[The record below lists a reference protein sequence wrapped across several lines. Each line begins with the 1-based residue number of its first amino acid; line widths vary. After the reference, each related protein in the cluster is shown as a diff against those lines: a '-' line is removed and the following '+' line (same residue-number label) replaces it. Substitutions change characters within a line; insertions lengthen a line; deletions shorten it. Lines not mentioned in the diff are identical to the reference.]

1 MKKITLKFLMAMF
14 LLGTYTGFSQT
25 LNQNAGWPNTSW
37 TVGGTFDMANPNA
50 FESDPTVSANFAY
63 DDDDQGNTT
72 GFNDNDI
79 YADSPVIDLTAAF
92 GAGETWIS
100 VTGDYVYRYLAD
112 DELKF
117 QYWDADASAWTD
129 WGFGFSAGT
138 AGAPTDDY
146 CTGTAETYTTS
157 VLNIAAFTATQLSGF
172 RYRLSYDDNPAG
184 ADWNYGFCFQSP
196 TITSA
201 TPPTCADPS
210 TLMVANMTADSAD
223 LSWTENG
230 TATTWDIEIV
240 DITAAGAQTMTP
252 TETGVTNPYTV
263 MGLTADNDYEYYVR
277 ADCGVDGTSNWVGPI
292 AFSTTVT
299 CPVPST
305 LTATGITTTSADLA
319 WTENGSA
326 TAWDIEIVDVTAA
339 GAQTMTPTETGVA
352 NPYTIMGLT
361 DSNEYEYYVRADCGG
376 GDVSEWVGPFAFT
389 TECNSFTAPYS
400 EDFENAGAIPTC
412 WSSASSTTRDWSF
425 ATTPTFGNAYSDHTT
440 GAGYFAFVDAS
451 TVTVTTDATLTSPSI
466 DVSGLTTPALDF
478 YVYHFS
484 NGGNSNTLTVEVWDG
499 AAWNVVYTD
508 NTGDVDEWERVIID
522 LSTLTITGD
531 IIARFIQDT
540 ATSSNYEN
548 DIAIDDVSFVEA
560 PSCFDPSSL
569 TVANV
574 SSDSAELGWTENGSA
589 TSWNIEIVDI
599 TATGTP
605 TGTPTATGVTNPYM
619 ATGLTPDNDYEFYV
633 QTDCGASG
641 VSAWIGPLAFT
652 TTVLCPEPTA
662 LNATNITADSADL
675 EWTIGSTEVLWDVE
689 LVDITAAGTVTGTP
703 TATGVSNPYMA
714 TGLASNNEYEF
725 YVRAD
730 CGADGASLWAGP
742 YSFTTACTAIVPDY
756 TADMSVNVPDTCW
769 EEASNGEVA
778 TGPTDLGSSSWKTDA
793 FDADDNFYG
802 AGIYSNRINIY
813 GTFAIRDWLISPVF
827 DLSSGGPYQL
837 EMNVAVTNYNDGD
850 TADAMGDDDEV
861 QLLVTTDGGVTW
873 VNLTTW
879 NTGNEPVLTGT
890 EYVQDLTTYSGDIQF
905 AIWASNG
912 TVGSTDYDFH
922 VGKFKVREIPSCL
935 EPTNVMS
942 TISDMTADFTWGMGD
957 SETTWE
963 YANLTSPSTEPTTGT
978 STTDM
983 MASITGLMPE
993 TAYDFYV
1000 RSDCGGDYSSWVVVS
1015 YITPPTPP
1023 SNDDCSGATALT
1035 PGGVFADNAIDGT
1048 VFGAS
1053 ADAEAAS
1060 CGTDGAGVWYS
1071 IVVPASGDVTIQ
1083 VGDDS
1088 SGGTGFDSVIEA
1100 FTGTCG
1106 SFNSIGCDDDGVP
1119 GFGDGYSQLELTG
1132 LTGGETIYVRV
1143 WEYGG
1148 DEIEPFSI
1156 SAYSASLS
1164 VGDVENEAAFTYYP
1178 NPVKNTLTL
1187 NAQNTIEQVTMYNM
1201 LGQEV
1206 LRVTP
1211 NTVDSDINMSSLQ
1224 TGAYFVKVTIGNV
1237 TETIRVIKQ

>member
-1 MKKITLKFLMAMF
+1 MKKITLKFLMAIALVFSYSGMAQT
-14 LLGTYTGFSQT
+14 LNEAAGWPSADWTISGTYTA
-25 LNQNAGWPNTSW
+25 AGLL
-37 TVGGTFDMANPNA
+37 
-50 FESDPTVSANFAY
+50 SDPTVDATFGF
-63 DDDDQGNTT
+63 DDDAAGN
-72 GFNDNDI
+72 GSFDDI
-79 YADSPVIDLTAAF
+79 QATSPIIDLTAASV
-92 GAGETWIS
+92 AGETWIS
-100 VTGDYVYRYLAD
+100 VSGDIIYYELEDVLTIEVY
-112 DELKF
+112 
-117 QYWDADASAWTD
+117 DADAMTWSVV
-129 WGFGFSAGT
+129 
-138 AGAPTDDY
+138 
-146 CTGTAETYTTS
+146 ETFDGNTTVVADFQNCAATVAYTSS
-157 VLNIAAFTATQLSGF
+157 VINIAGYTATQLSGF
-172 RYRLSYDDNPAG
+172 QYRFSYDDLDG
-184 ADWNYGFCFQSP
+184 YEWGFCLSSP
-196 TITSA
+196 TITSE
-201 TPPTCADPS
+201 TPPACADPIA
-210 TLMVANMTADSAD
+210 LMVANMTSSSAD
-223 LSWTENG
+223 LSWTESS
-230 TATTWDIEIV
+230 TATAWDIEIV
-240 DITAAGAQTMTP
+240 DVTAAGAQTMTP

-277 ADCGVDGTSNWVGPI
+277 ANCGVDGTSNWVGPI
-292 AFSTTVT
+292 AFSTTVS
-299 CPVPST
+299 CPDPST
-305 LTATGITTTSADLA
+305 LTATGITTTSADLG
-319 WTENGSA
+319 WTAVGG
-326 TAWDIEIVDVTAA
+326 TTLWDIEIVDVTAA
-339 GAQTMTPTETGVA
+339 GAQTMTPTETGVT

-361 DSNEYEYYVRADCGG
+361 DSNDYEYYVRADCGG
-376 GDVSEWVGPFAFT
+376 GDVSAWAGPFAFT

-400 EDFENAGAIPTC
+400 EDFENAGAIPNC
-412 WSSASSTTRDWSF
+412 WSSASSTSKDWSF
-425 ATTPTFGNAYSDHTT
+425 ATVPTFGNAYSDHTT

-451 TVTVTTDATLTSPSI
+451 TATVTADATLTSPSV

-478 YVYHFS
+478 YVYHFVA
-484 NGGNSNTLTVEVWDG
+484 GGVNSNTLTVEVWDG

-508 NTGDVDEWERVIID
+508 NTGDIDEWEHVIID

-540 ATSSNYEN
+540 ASNPNYEN

-599 TATGTP
+599 TTAGTP

-633 QTDCGASG
+633 QADCGASG

-662 LNATNITADSADL
+662 LNAANITADSADL

-730 CGADGASLWAGP
+730 CGANGASIWVGP
-742 YSFTTACTAIVPDY
+742 FAFTTACTAIVPDY

-793 FDADDNFYG
+793 FGPDDNFYG

-890 EYVQDLTTYSGDIQF
+890 EFVQDLTTYSGDTQF

-983 MASITGLMPE
+983 MASITGLTPE

-1015 YITPPTPP
+1015 YTTPPTPP